1 MHTVPPLKRWAV
13 PTLPQTRLLAL
24 HSSPGQKLVGYSALK
39 NLKPCINMQVIR
51 GLHNCQKE
59 HQNGALTIG
68 NFDGLHLGHQK
79 ILEQLHAEARRLD
92 THSCLITFEPLPREY
107 FARDSAATRL
117 MNRSEK
123 IRVLKG
129 FDSTIRP
136 DFLLFL
142 NFNQAL
148 AIMSATEFIEKILV
162 DKLKVKSVTVGDD
175 FRFGCDRQ
183 GDFSM
188 LQSYGESHGFSV
200 INIES
205 HLLENQ
211 RVSSTLIR
219 QALIDDQL
227 ADADKMLGRAYTICG
242 HVNHGEK
249 RGRTIGF
256 PTANIH
262 LRRSE
267 TPLRGVY
274 SVTMHSPKY
283 GDIAGIANIG
293 RRPTVDGKHVQ
304 LEVHLFDFD
313 ESIYGEQICVS
324 FQHKI
329 RDEKKFESFDDLKQ
343 QIQTDCEAAKKRL
356 L

>member
-1 MHTVPPLKRWAV
+1 
-13 PTLPQTRLLAL
+13 
-24 HSSPGQKLVGYSALK
+24 
-39 NLKPCINMQVIR
+39 MQVIR
-51 GLHNCQKE
+51 GLHNCRKE
-59 HQNGALTIG
+59 HQNGVLTIG

-79 ILEQLHAEARRLD
+79 ILEQLHAEASRLD
-92 THSCLITFEPLPREY
+92 THRCLMTFEPLPREY
-107 FARDSAATRL
+107 FAKDSSAKRL

-123 IRVLKG
+123 IRVLKS
-129 FDSTIRP
+129 FDPTIRP

-148 AIMSATEFIEKILV
+148 ASMSATEFIEKILI
-162 DKLKVKSVTVGDD
+162 DKLKVKSVIIGDD

-188 LQSYGESHGFSV
+188 LQSYGKSQGFSV
-200 INIES
+200 ISIES
-205 HLLENQ
+205 HIVQNQ
-211 RVSSTLIR
+211 RASSTLIR

-313 ESIYGEQICVS
+313 ESIYGEHICVS

-343 QIQTDCEAAKKRL
+343 QILIDCQKAIDQRKMKNEK
-356 L
+356 